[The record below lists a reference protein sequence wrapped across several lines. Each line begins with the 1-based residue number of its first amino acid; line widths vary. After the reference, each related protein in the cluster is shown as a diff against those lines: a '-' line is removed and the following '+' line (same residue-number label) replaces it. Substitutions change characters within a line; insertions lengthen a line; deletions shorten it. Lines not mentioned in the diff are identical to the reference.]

1 MLTITGAIAFALIL
15 LASPYRTV
23 QRRWR
28 TLAPPLIPVWAH
40 ANISVLALVAV
51 LLHAGLKLGS
61 IGAELTWLAT
71 LMFVAAFVSGLY
83 GLYMTSVP
91 SRRRKWLTFH
101 RRWTTVFYA
110 VIAWHVLTAT
120 FGLPALLVVLGS
132 ALFWRYRTGANMRLA
147 ALNWPFRRKRRR
159 A

>member
-71 LMFVAAFVSGLY
+71 LMFVAAFVSG
-83 GLYMTSVP
+83 
-91 SRRRKWLTFH
+91 
-101 RRWTTVFYA
+101 
-110 VIAWHVLTAT
+110 
-120 FGLPALLVVLGS
+120 
-132 ALFWRYRTGANMRLA
+132 TGARGSQGLK
-147 ALNWPFRRKRRR
+147 FIVRTEGRSVRQR
-159 A
+159 ASAR